1 MRHAIS
7 IVTFSALLAVAYPV
21 ARAGAGATMAADLP
35 ADAATAAAPRPWQT
49 IGPDGPA
56 SINSL
61 AYDPQRPEIAFA
73 GMAGGG
79 IARSVDGGATW
90 RTSSAGLTASYVT
103 GLIVHP
109 RRSDLVYASNGSNQL
124 VRSLDGGL
132 SWREL
137 PIPGFELRALTP
149 SPLDPDVVYVGSNAG
164 LFVSRDRG
172 DSWRRLGGGGL
183 PPFYA
188 VQALALD
195 AEDPRLLYAGITD
208 FRGFGL
214 WVSQD
219 GGGSWHRRL
228 RAVPAQLLADPER
241 SGTVYLL
248 RRGSLQRSRDLGAT
262 WEQYFPGAAHALAF
276 DPRHP
281 WIAYVAG
288 SAVPPSQPPVPLYKT
303 SDDGAHWQPL
313 TSGLPSQG
321 GVGALAASPAGS
333 LLADVGAQL
342 FRSGDGGASWA
353 TAGGGLIN
361 SNVLTFAFGRPGT
374 LFAGCVEG
382 VYRSR
387 DAGATWS
394 KVLGQVALALAVDR
408 SHPDTV
414 YAGVPYPF
422 GFDPHVV
429 WKTTDGGDTW
439 APLPYPQDAA
449 NLRSGIFVADL
460 AVDPEDSQGVYLAA
474 QYEGAGAAGGQGV
487 YRSPDGGQTW
497 TKLDLPTASFAGIAI
512 HAKEPETVWVVG
524 PFGLYKSTDHGRSWS
539 LVLAGSPGGSLRA
552 VALAPSDPDVVWAA
566 GDFETWRSADGGA
579 TWRRLSGLS
588 MPPYFPFN
596 FRQHPLAVDPADPYT
611 LYAAWVGGV
620 SRRSLGTSW
629 QPFDSGLFNRNATSI
644 LFDPAD
650 PARLLVGTLGA
661 GVFENLLP
669 PRPAAAAAR

>member
-1 MRHAIS
+1 MRY
-7 IVTFSALLAVAYPV
+7 VTSLVGLLALLAAPYPTV
-21 ARAGAGATMAADLP
+21 ARAGAGGTMG
-35 ADAATAAAPRPWQT
+35 ADAAPGLWRT

-56 SINSL
+56 AITSL
-61 AYDPQRPEIAFA
+61 AIDPQRPEIAFA
-73 GMAGGG
+73 SMAGGG

-90 RTSSAGLTASYVT
+90 RTESAGLTGPYVT

-109 RRSDLVYASNGSNQL
+109 RLSDLVYALGGSNTL

-132 SWREL
+132 HWREL
-137 PIPGFELRALTP
+137 PIPGFELRALAP
-149 SPLDPDVVYVGSNAG
+149 SPLHPDVVYLGSNAG
-164 LFVSRDRG
+164 LFVSHDRG
-172 DSWRRLGGGGL
+172 DTWRLLGGGGL

-195 AEDPRLLYAGITD
+195 AKDARLLYAGITD

-228 RAVPAQLLADPER
+228 RAVPAQLIADPQR
-241 SGTVYLL
+241 SGIVYLL
-248 RRGSLQRSRDLGAT
+248 RQGSLQRSRDLGAT
-262 WEQYFPGAAHALAF
+262 WEPYFPGAAQAVAF

-288 SAVPPSQPPVPLYKT
+288 SAAPPSQPPAALYKT
-303 SDDGAHWQPL
+303 GDDGAHWQPL
-313 TSGLPSQG
+313 TAGLPSQG
-321 GVGALAASPAGS
+321 GVGALAASPAGE
-333 LLADVGAQL
+333 LLADIDAQL
-342 FRSGDGGASWA
+342 FRSSDGGASWA
-353 TAGGGLIN
+353 EAGGGLIN
-361 SNVLTFAFGRPGT
+361 SSVYTLAFGSPGT
-374 LFAGCVEG
+374 LFAACLAG

-387 DAGATWS
+387 DAGASWS
-394 KVLGQVALALAVDR
+394 KVLGQVVLALAVDR

-414 YAGVPYPF
+414 YAGTPYPF
-422 GFDPHVV
+422 GFDPHVI

-439 APLPYPQDAA
+439 APLPYPQGAA
-449 NLRSGIFVADL
+449 NLRSGIFAADL
-460 AVDPEDSQGVYLAA
+460 VVDPEDSQGVYLAA
-474 QYEGAGAAGGQGV
+474 QHDVAGSPGGEGL

-497 TKLDLPTASFAGIAI
+497 TKLDLPAASFAGIAI
-512 HAKEPETVWVVG
+512 HPDQPQTVWAVWPG
-524 PFGLYKSTDHGRSWS
+524 GLYKSADHGRSWS

-552 VALAPSDPDVVWAA
+552 VALAPSDPDVVWTA

-596 FRQHPLAVDPADPYT
+596 FRQHPLAVDPANPYT

-620 SRRSLGTSW
+620 SRRSMGTRW
-629 QPFDSGLFNRNATSI
+629 QPFDAGLFNRNATSI

-661 GVFENLLP
+661 GLFENRLAP
-669 PRPAAAAAR
+669 PPAAVAGQ